1 MVVQGRPIKEQ
12 ASEWQNSV
20 EVRLQICSSSVS
32 ILGIHTGIEII
43 DDLLS
48 VNSMFDF
55 SLLVITP
62 PYDMYIRIFVG
73 RTSKPASRFF

>member
-1 MVVQGRPIKEQ
+1 MVVQGRPTQEQ

-20 EVRLQICSSSVS
+20 EVRRQICSSSVS
-32 ILGIHTGIEII
+32 ILGIYTGIEII

-55 SLLVITP
+55 SLLVISP
-62 PYDMYIRIFVG
+62 PYDMYIRIFVRG
-73 RTSKPASRFF
+73 TSKPASIIF